1 MPRFQVGAFDAQ
13 VGFLCRA
20 INVPSLSSLAVCAD
34 TSSVKTKTAF
44 TAITRCS
51 VKKGWTHGVDKVTVV
66 PKVHLGVAIREREP
80 TNQSISYSE
89 VTQGPRFL
97 A

>member
-1 MPRFQVGAFDAQ
+1 MPTPQVSRQKNA
-13 VGFLCRA
+13 
-20 INVPSLSSLAVCAD
+20 S
-34 TSSVKTKTAF
+34 

-51 VKKGWTHGVDKVTVV
+51 VKKGWTLGVDKVTVI

-80 TNQSISYSE
+80 TNQSISFSE